1 MDNAVLISIHPE
13 YVEKILSGEKAW
25 EFRRVW
31 TKKPVDYL
39 VVYSTAPVKRI
50 LAIVET
56 GKEIRGST
64 FKLWKLSRDCLGG
77 VSRRKLYSYFNGKT
91 EGIAIQ
97 IKKKQIFK
105 DGIDPKEVFGDKF
118 RAPQSFQ
125 FLNESEWNYL
135 LEKGERIPWE

>member
-1 MDNAVLISIHPE
+1 MDSVVLISIHPE
-13 YVEKILSGEKAW
+13 YVEKILSGEKEW

-39 VVYSTAPVKRI
+39 VVYSTSPVKRI

-56 GKEIRGST
+56 GKEIRGSI
-64 FKLWKLSRDCLGG
+64 FKLWKLSRDYRGG
-77 VSRRKLYSYFNGKT
+77 VSRRKLYSYFHGKK

-97 IKKKQIFK
+97 IKKKHIFK
-105 DGIDPKEVFGDKF
+105 DGIDPKEVFGDDF
-118 RAPQSFQ
+118 RAPQSYQ

-135 LEKGERIPWE
+135 IEKGQKLVWE

>member
-13 YVEKILSGEKAW
+13 YVEKILSGEKEW

-31 TKKPVDYL
+31 TKRPVDYL
-39 VVYSTAPVKRI
+39 VVYSTSPVKQI

-56 GKEIRGST
+56 GTEVRGSA
-64 FKLWKLSRDCLGG
+64 FKLWELSRDFRGG
-77 VSRRKLYSYFNGKT
+77 VSRRKLYSYFNGKK

-97 IKKKQIFK
+97 IKRKKVFK
-105 DGIDPKEVFGDKF
+105 NGLDPKEVFGEKF

-125 FLNESEWNYL
+125 FLNDKEWSRLVN
-135 LEKGERIPWE
+135 KGQELPWE